1 MTQAIPFELVDAV
14 LERTGTVQQR
24 LRDLPSRVGVYLLLA
39 MAPFE
44 QVGVALVW
52 SKLVAGLSGVPVA
65 GVSETA
71 LRALRRRIGPAPL
84 KALFQVLAGPLAQPN
99 TPGSATGGCAR
110 RPSTVVCRSGCPTQ
124 SLTGGISAGTGMP
137 GARPGTRCSGW
148 WRWWRPGPGL

>member
-39 MAPFE
+39 MALFE

-65 GVSETA
+65 GC
-71 LRALRRRIGPAPL
+71 RRRRCGSCA
-84 KALFQVLAGPLAQPN
+84 A
-99 TPGSATGGCAR
+99 GSAR
-110 RPSTVVCRSGCPTQ
+110 RR
-124 SLTGGISAGTGMP
+124 
-137 GARPGTRCSGW
+137 
-148 WRWWRPGPGL
+148 